1 MSVGPPVAVNIDFCG
16 YLLFLS
22 ISFVCIIWAQ
32 YTTNN
37 LSGQQ
42 LESISQASVHILTHS
57 EPQCKL
63 YTKISV
69 SKPY

>member
-1 MSVGPPVAVNIDFCG
+1 MSVDPPVAVNIIFFG
-16 YLLFLS
+16 YLRFLT
-22 ISFVCIIWAQ
+22 ISFVWLIWVE

-42 LESISQASVHILTHS
+42 LEFISQASVDISTHS

-63 YTKISV
+63 
-69 SKPY
+69 